1 MYIDFLRGWTAQST
15 SCGPQWHCCYPLFIF
30 IYLFLHPRLSLD
42 PSSLSLLLWQLCV
55 WLVRWQYSFS
65 VADRQ
70 SGRQPSL
77 LNPLIATR
85 GGWAGMNKL
94 TTDCVSVMKSFNKRN
109 GAKIIRASCL
119 MMPPTHCKWVWTER
133 ISQYSNYS
141 DFKCL
146 CSFYVTAV
154 WETFVSYTN
163 SCLVFRRDLKAGNI
177 LLGDDGSVQ
186 IAGIYPE
193 GNSAFPL
200 LSLVIGVNV
209 PQPHLLLPR
218 STSECFSVYLCT
230 RAAVCGGKRALSTI
244 TLLTRCFGLFVCVCL
259 TFFSFRLWRQCLS
272 SHGRWHHTK

>member
-1 MYIDFLRGWTAQST
+1 MCIDFLRGWTAQST
-15 SCGPQWHCCYPLFIF
+15 SCGPQWHCCCPLFIF
-30 IYLFLHPRLSLD
+30 IYFFYILAFRLTLRHYLCCYDNSV
-42 PSSLSLLLWQLCV
+42 SGWWGGSIRSVWQTG
-55 WLVRWQYSFS
+55 S
-65 VADRQ
+65 
-70 SGRQPSL
+70 QPSL

-119 MMPPTHCKWVWTER
+119 MTAPTHCKWVWTER
-133 ISQYSNYS
+133 IPQYSNYS

-146 CSFYVTAV
+146 CSFDATAV

-193 GNSAFPL
+193 GNSTFPL

-244 TLLTRCFGLFVCVCL
+244 TLLTRCFGLFVC
-259 TFFSFRLWRQCLS
+259 LS
-272 SHGRWHHTK
+272 HFLFIQTLASVPF